1 MESLQSVFDICDV
14 DKDDQGLTLIEV
26 QRKNCKDLLT
36 SFFGITDDEIIKD
49 FEAVDKNGDGLLSKQ
64 ETSLIFEQL
73 RYAISLIPDD
83 FRDCDPNAPYFGAA
97 GCNHDTYG

>member
-36 SFFGITDDEIIKD
+36 SFFGTTDDEIIKD
-49 FEAVDKNGDGLLSKQ
+49 FEAVDKNGDGLVSKQ

-73 RYAISLIPDD
+73 RYV
-83 FRDCDPNAPYFGAA
+83 FFKHCDNLERARAWVNGPASQLVN
-97 GCNHDTYG
+97 NL